1 MGLIVVP
8 CRAGPTRSGIHSIFL
23 LCNQIGCEAKSETVG
38 VTWGPLW
45 GAQLSPPCGYCCYG
59 QSQYHNMEKV
69 TEKRAAL
76 PRAPRRG
83 WLGTLFVGRLG

>member
-1 MGLIVVP
+1 MGMIAVP
-8 CRAGPTRSGIHSIFL
+8 CRTELTRSGIHSISL
-23 LCNQIGCEAKSETVG
+23 LSDQIGCEARSETVS

-45 GAQLSPPCGYCCYG
+45 GAQLSSPCGYCCYN
-59 QSQYHNMEKV
+59 QNPYHNMERV

-83 WLGTLFVGRLG
+83 WHGTPFGQLG